1 MPSIGNI
8 LQETLV
14 LFHGEAIIRNLRVE
28 IDVPQPTPLVQ
39 ADKVQIQQ
47 VLINLMM
54 NAAESMM
61 QSQSAAGVIVV
72 RTEISDG
79 MVQVAVRDSGQGIE
93 EQELQRIFEA
103 FITTKRAGMGMGL
116 SLCRSIMESH
126 GGHIWAQNNP
136 DEGTTF
142 YSDLLIK
149 QGELDVWSS
158 DNELPLW
165 SSISALLDGNP
176 RPIRM
181 EVVREL

>member
-1 MPSIGNI
+1 
-8 LQETLV
+8 
-14 LFHGEAIIRNLRVE
+14 
-28 IDVPQPTPLVQ
+28 
-39 ADKVQIQQ
+39 
-47 VLINLMM
+47 
-54 NAAESMM
+54 
-61 QSQSAAGVIVV
+61 
-72 RTEISDG
+72 
-79 MVQVAVRDSGQGIE
+79 
-93 EQELQRIFEA
+93 
-103 FITTKRAGMGMGL
+103 MGMGL

-149 QGELDVWSS
+149 QGEPDVWSS

-176 RPIRM
+176 RLIRM

>member
-126 GGHIWAQNNP
+126 GGHIWVESIEAT
-136 DEGTTF
+136 GSTF
-142 YSDLLIK
+142 CFT
-149 QGELDVWSS
+149 
-158 DNELPLW
+158 LP
-165 SSISALLDGNP
+165 ID
-176 RPIRM
+176 
-181 EVVREL
+181 REKL